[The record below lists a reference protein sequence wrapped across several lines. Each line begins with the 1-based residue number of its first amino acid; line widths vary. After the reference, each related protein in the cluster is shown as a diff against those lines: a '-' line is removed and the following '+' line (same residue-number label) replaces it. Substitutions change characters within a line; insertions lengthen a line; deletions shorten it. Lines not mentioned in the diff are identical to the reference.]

1 MTDANDEVQAVD
13 PADAKLFMANNFWVG
28 GNTSEV
34 RLDEIHAMKASQL
47 RGETEVMGDTSANE
61 IVDEI
66 LNRARLFD
74 HRKYADL
81 RKAFAK
87 ALVELAGDYPSK
99 WLNPQW
105 DHPARSILY
114 QGLSNDPNAGAR
126 GEGTVNNQPSA
137 EQVVADGKPPVQT
150 ESAHSYADLD
160 LPPIE

>member
-1 MTDANDEVQAVD
+1 MTDTSDEVEAVD

-47 RGETEVMGDTSANE
+47 RGETKVMGDTSANE

-74 HRKYADL
+74 HRKYADI
-81 RKAFAK
+81 RKAFAE
-87 ALVELAGDYPSK
+87 ALVKLAGAYPSK

-105 DHPARSILY
+105 DHPARAILY
-114 QGLSNDPNAGAR
+114 QVLTNDPNAGAR
-126 GEGTVNNQPSA
+126 GEGTVNNQPSPEQA
-137 EQVVADGKPPVQT
+137 EQPKAVQ
-150 ESAHSYADLD
+150 SSFDDLN
-160 LPPIE
+160 LPKID